1 MIFALHD
8 FMAGAID
15 RMVMVSRDNKGGY
28 TSKRLTFLPDTN
40 YETVDPIFIQYI
52 KGEIG
57 DVREKMLSTADLKA
71 ELDSRGI
78 KYEITKCGSCPSAKP
93 KVIFNP
99 FKVIEE

>member
-8 FMAGAID
+8 FMAGAIT

-28 TSKRLTFLPDTN
+28 TSKRLTFLPETQ
-40 YETVDPIFIQYI
+40 YETNDPVFIDYI
-52 KGEIG
+52 KGNIG
-57 DVREKMLSTADLKA
+57 DVTEKIISTPELKA
-71 ELDSRGI
+71 ELRAAGI
-78 KYEITKCGSCPSAKP
+78 KYEVTKCGHCASAKP

>member
-15 RMVMVSRDNKGGY
+15 RMVMVSRDNHGNY
-28 TSKRLTFLPDTN
+28 TSKRLTFLPNTH
-40 YETVDPIFIQYI
+40 YETVDPVFIDYI
-52 KGEIG
+52 KGNIG

-99 FKVIEE
+99 FKIIEE

>member
-8 FMAGAID
+8 FMAGAIS
-15 RMVMVSRDNKGGY
+15 RMVMVSRDKKGGY
-28 TSKRLTFLPDTN
+28 TSKRLTFLPDTK
-40 YETVDPIFIQYI
+40 YETVDPVFIQYI

-57 DVREKMLSTADLKA
+57 DVREKMVSTPELKA
-71 ELDSRGI
+71 ELAERGI
-78 KYEITKCGSCPSAKP
+78 KYEVTKCGSCPSAKP

>member
-15 RMVMVSRDNKGGY
+15 RMVMVSRENGGY
-28 TSKRLTFLPDTN
+28 TSKRLTFLP
-40 YETVDPIFIQYI
+40 ETQYSTIDPVFIQYI

-57 DVREKMLSTADLKA
+57 DVREKMLSTPELKA
-71 ELDSRGI
+71 ELNSRGI
-78 KYEITKCGSCPSAKP
+78 KYEVTKCGHCASAKP

-99 FKVIEE
+99 FKIIEE

>member
-1 MIFALHD
+1 
-8 FMAGAID
+8 
-15 RMVMVSRDNKGGY
+15 MVMVSRDNKGGY
-28 TSKRLTFLPDTN
+28 TSKRLTFLPDTK
-40 YETVDPIFIQYI
+40 YETTDPVFIDYI

-57 DVREKMLSTADLKA
+57 DVREKMVATPELKA
-71 ELDSRGI
+71 ELAAAGI

>member
-15 RMVMVSRDNKGGY
+15 RMVMVSRDGGGY
-28 TSKRLTFLPDTN
+28 TSKRLTFLPETQ
-40 YETVDPIFIQYI
+40 YETNDPVFIQYI

-57 DVREKMLSTADLKA
+57 DVREKMLSTPEIKA
-71 ELDSRGI
+71 ELESKGI
-78 KYEITKCGSCPSAKP
+78 SYETSKCGHCPSARP

>member
-8 FMAGAID
+8 FMAGAIT

-28 TSKRLTFLPDTN
+28 TSKRLTFLPETK
-40 YETVDPIFIQYI
+40 YETVDPVFIQYI

-57 DVREKMLSTADLKA
+57 DVREKMVATPDLKA
-71 ELDSRGI
+71 ELNGNGV
-78 KYEITKCGSCPSAKP
+78 KYEVTKCGTCPSAKP